1 MTSPASWS
9 AISNPTC
16 HPRWHTRCTNLTV
29 FLGSIRRGRRFIQMK
44 PKNLC
49 VLIALLLSVPAHA
62 QRVSSPVPPG
72 WISELADPETRT
84 RRFVSPSGRAWLQ
97 TRQTFADR
105 SALDRDMDDIAY
117 RDGEQITYQ
126 RRGRTWIAVSG
137 YWGDQIFYRKS
148 NLACGGSVWHHIEFG
163 YPRQDKKIMDAA
175 VARMA
180 HGMTN
185 YSNDCPSI
193 RR

>member
-1 MTSPASWS
+1 MRHSTL
-9 AISNPTC
+9 T
-16 HPRWHTRCTNLTV
+16 RMRHTT
-29 FLGSIRRGRRFIQMK
+29 
-44 PKNLC
+44 
-49 VLIALLLSVPAHA
+49 LIVLLSLLISLPAHA
-62 QRVSSPVPPG
+62 QRAPSPVPPG
-72 WISELADPETRT
+72 WTQEEADPETRT
-84 RRFVSPSGRAWLQ
+84 RRFASPNGRAWLQ

-105 SALDRDMDDIAY
+105 SAVDQDMDDIAY

-126 RRGRTWIAVSG
+126 KRGRTWIAVSG

-148 NLACGGSVWHHIEFG
+148 NLACGGTVWHHIEFG
-163 YPRQDKKIMDAA
+163 YPRQDKKRMDAA

-185 YSNDCPSI
+185 YSNDCPSN